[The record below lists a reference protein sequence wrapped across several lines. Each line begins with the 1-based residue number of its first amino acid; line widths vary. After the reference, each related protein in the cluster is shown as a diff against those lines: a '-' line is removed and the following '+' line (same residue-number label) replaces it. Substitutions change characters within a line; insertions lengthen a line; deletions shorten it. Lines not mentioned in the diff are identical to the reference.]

1 MDNEVCDITEATLY
15 EYLQNGEGETVEF
28 KKILPNKETLAKIF
42 TAFANNIGG
51 TLLVGIS
58 DRGDI
63 IGASLDDS
71 TNRLIADVASNNC
84 EPPIRVK
91 VSELRDGEKEIIT
104 IHIPKGKR
112 LHSVGGRCFL
122 RVGSTIRRLT
132 MDEIQRAMFEKGMLE
147 FDKMPVNNATLD
159 DVDEEKV
166 KWFLRKAQAER
177 NYDVDPKTH
186 FKEVMERLHL
196 IENGKLT
203 STAILMFGKDPQRF
217 FLQSRI
223 KCGRLKGTD
232 GLDFLDMKVIEGTI
246 PELRNGA
253 MKFITNHVRHG
264 IYFDDNQRHDRW
276 EYPLRALEEVLNNA
290 LAHRDYS
297 SNADIQVSIYD
308 DRIEVW
314 NPGELLEPLTPADLK
329 KKHNSI
335 PRNKLLAGTM
345 FLIKYIEEWGTGT
358 NRVMKKMKKYHLPE
372 PEFQNISGGF
382 EVLLT
387 GPGESFKDKIGS
399 DELPILDI
407 NERQKK
413 ALEYLQNKGTI
424 TRRKYLDITNVS
436 TRTANNELKNLVE
449 KGLIKRKGK
458 GRAVHYILREL
469 HD

>member
-1 MDNEVCDITEATLY
+1 MYDIAEATLSQ
-15 EYLQNGEGETVEF
+15 YLQNGEGETVEF
-28 KKILPNKETLAKIF
+28 KEILPNKETLAKIF
-42 TAFANNIGG
+42 SAFANNMGG

-58 DRGDI
+58 DCGDV
-63 IGASLDDS
+63 IGASLNDS
-71 TNRLIADVASNNC
+71 INRLIVDVASNNC

-91 VSELRDGEKEIIT
+91 VSKLHDEVKEIIA

-112 LHSVGGRCFL
+112 LHSVRGRCFL

-147 FDKMPVNNATLD
+147 FDKMPVNNATFD

-177 NYDVDPKTH
+177 NYNVDPKTH

-232 GLDFLDMKVIEGTI
+232 GLDFLDMKVIKGTI

-253 MKFITNHVRHG
+253 MKFITNHARHG

-399 DELPILDI
+399 DDLPILDI
-407 NERQKK
+407 NERQRK
-413 ALEYLQNKGTI
+413 ALEYLHEKGRI
-424 TRRKYLDITNVS
+424 TRSEYCKLTNLKATQAKKEINILIRKKI
-436 TRTANNELKNLVE
+436 
-449 KGLIKRKGK
+449 IKRIGK
-458 GRAVHYILREL
+458 GRATYYTLAT
-469 HD
+469 D

>member
-1 MDNEVCDITEATLY
+1 MYDIAQTTLSQ
-15 EYLQNGEGETVEF
+15 YLQNGEGETVEF
-28 KKILPNKETLAKIF
+28 KEILPNKETLAKIF
-42 TAFANNIGG
+42 SAFANNMGG

-58 DRGDI
+58 DHGDI

-71 TNRLIADVASNNC
+71 INRFIVDVASNNC

-91 VSELRDGEKEIIT
+91 LSELHDREKEIIS

-159 DVDEEKV
+159 DIDEEKV

-177 NYDVDPKTH
+177 NYDVDPKTP
-186 FKEVMERLHL
+186 FEEVMERLHL

-203 STAILMFGKDPQRF
+203 STGILMFGKDPQRL
-217 FLQSRI
+217 FLQSKI
-223 KCGRLKGTD
+223 KCGRFKGTD
-232 GLDFLDMKVIEGTI
+232 ELDFLDMKVIKGTI

-253 MKFITNHVRHG
+253 MKFITNHIRHG

-314 NPGELLEPLTPADLK
+314 NPGELLKPLTPVDLK

-335 PRNKLLAGTM
+335 PRNKLLAETM

-382 EVLLT
+382 EVMLT
-387 GPGESFKDKIGS
+387 GPGESFRDQIGS
-399 DELPILDI
+399 DDSPILDI

-413 ALEYLQNKGTI
+413 ALEYLQNRGKI
-424 TRRKYLDITNVS
+424 TRQKYLDITNVS
-436 TRTANNELKNLVE
+436 TRTANNDLKALEEMGLV
-449 KGLIKRKGK
+449 KRMGK
-458 GRAVHYILREL
+458 GRAVHYVLK
-469 HD
+469 